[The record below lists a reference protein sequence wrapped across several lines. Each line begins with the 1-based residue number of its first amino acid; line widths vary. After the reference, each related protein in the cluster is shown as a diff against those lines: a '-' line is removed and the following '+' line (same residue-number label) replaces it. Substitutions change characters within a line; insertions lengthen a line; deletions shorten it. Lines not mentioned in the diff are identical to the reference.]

1 MHKAPATAHPRW
13 YHEAEHDRTVSARYD
28 TLLNKA
34 AGPPASGIAQK
45 KAKPNTLRTDHHD
58 IVNIGFEPLRG
69 AALKHT
75 ILVVAFW
82 AMGVA
87 ALAQDFAPV
96 PKQLTRCSAPVRQ
109 GDDNDIRIRT
119 EDRQPG
125 HAVPMPDAV
134 ARSIDAATEWV
145 TRPSRDKAL
154 WKEEHQTDLS
164 AMQCRDVYPG
174 AHVVRLKDGLE
185 LYAVHAQSWVA
196 SWLLLVV
203 YDPAS
208 GKATPKPAYVNTK
221 WAGSEDP
228 LLKKP
233 YVATADLRGD
243 GHQQIVVEERAH
255 NGTLYNAVVYR
266 YFDIA
271 PDLAL
276 TNVMAL
282 EARTVDP
289 FSNDEAMVLRTMTTL
304 DNRRLRIDQSYAT
317 GKKKIAGGYAIL
329 ESSGPGVPYRVVERH
344 GVKKEASSHFRLSDG
359 TLITMSEEEDDGF
372 LKEGHGLYY

>member
-1 MHKAPATAHPRW
+1 
-13 YHEAEHDRTVSARYD
+13 
-28 TLLNKA
+28 
-34 AGPPASGIAQK
+34 
-45 KAKPNTLRTDHHD
+45 
-58 IVNIGFEPLRG
+58 
-69 AALKHT
+69 
-75 ILVVAFW
+75 
-82 AMGVA
+82 MG
-87 ALAQDFAPV
+87 ALASAHDFAPV
-96 PKQLTRCSAPVRQ
+96 PKQLAHCTAPARL
-109 GDDNDIRIRT
+109 GDDNDIRIRA

-164 AMQCRDVYPG
+164 AMRCRDVYPR
-174 AHVVRLKDGLE
+174 AHVIRLKDGLE

-208 GKATPKPAYVNTK
+208 GKATAKPAYINLK
-221 WAGSEDP
+221 WADGKDP

-243 GHQQIVVEERAH
+243 GHWQIVVEERAH
-255 NGTLYNAVVYR
+255 NGTIYNAVVYR
-266 YFDIA
+266 HFDVA
-271 PDLAL
+271 PDLSL
-276 TNVMAL
+276 TNVLAL
-282 EARTVDP
+282 EARSIDP
-289 FSNDEAMVLRTMTTL
+289 FSDGHPIVLRATTTL
-304 DNRRLRIDQSYAT
+304 DNRRLRIDQSYVT

-329 ESSGPGVPYRVVERH
+329 ESTGPGVPYRVAERH
-344 GVKKEASSHFRLSDG
+344 GIKKAASPHFTLGDT
-359 TLITMSEEEDDGF
+359 TLITMSGEEDDEF